1 MTSTPPAAA
10 DNGNAPLPATT
21 AQQQL
26 DWLRQVALAD
36 QRSKMRI
43 TREELLYIIAN
54 HDSADAMM
62 DAVVASFAGKPF

>member
-1 MTSTPPAAA
+1 MTSTPPAA
-10 DNGNAPLPATT
+10 DNGNAPLSATN

-54 HDSADAMM
+54 HDSAEAMM
-62 DAVVASFAGKPF
+62 DAVVASFAGQPF